1 MHLSRVN
8 LRLKNLKQKKLNDM
22 SYDIKVLKK
31 LREDT
36 QASVADI
43 KTALEESKG
52 DSAKALEWLRKHGIE
67 KAGKKEGRETSAG
80 IVETY
85 IHHNLTSG
93 TTVVLTC
100 ETDFVGRTGDFKQL
114 AHEIAM
120 QVNATNPKNVADLLK
135 SPYIRDESK
144 TIQDLIK
151 EHIAKLGENIEVKDF
166 KKFEV

>member
-1 MHLSRVN
+1 MVN
-8 LRLKNLKQKKLNDM
+8 IKL
-22 SYDIKVLKK
+22 LKK
-31 LREDT
+31 LREET
-36 QASVADI
+36 QASVSDI

-52 DSAKALEWLRKHGIE
+52 NEEKAMEWLKKRGLE
-67 KAGKKEGRETSAG
+67 KAGKKEGRQTNAG

-100 ETDFVGRTGDFKQL
+100 ETDFVGRTGEFKNL

-120 QVNATNPKNVADLLK
+120 QVNATNPKDVKALLG

-144 TIQDLIK
+144 TVGDLLK

-166 KKFEV
+166 KRFQV

>member
-1 MHLSRVN
+1 MN
-8 LRLKNLKQKKLNDM
+8 KI
-22 SYDIKVLKK
+22 DIKLLKK
-31 LREDT
+31 LRDET
-36 QASVADI
+36 QVSVSDI

-52 DSAKALEWLRKHGIE
+52 DYHKSLEWLKKHGIE
-67 KAGKKEGRETSAG
+67 KAGKKEGRATSAG

-100 ETDFVGRTGDFKQL
+100 ETDFVQRTGEFKNL

-120 QVNATNPKNVADLLK
+120 QVNATNPKDVKALLS

-144 TIQDLIK
+144 TVSDLIK
-151 EHIAKLGENIEVKDF
+151 EHIATLGENIEIKDF
-166 KKFEV
+166 KRFSV

>member
-1 MHLSRVN
+1 MA
-8 LRLKNLKQKKLNDM
+8 
-22 SYDIKVLKK
+22 YDIKVLKK
-31 LREDT
+31 LREET
-36 QASVADI
+36 QASVSDI

-52 DSAKALEWLRKHGIE
+52 DHDLALKWLQKHGIE
-67 KAGKKEGRETSAG
+67 KAGKKEGRETKAG

-100 ETDFVGRTGDFKQL
+100 ETDFVGRTGEFKNL

-135 SPYIRDESK
+135 TPYIRDEKK
-144 TIQDLIK
+144 TVGDLVK

-166 KKFEV
+166 RRFQV